1 MFSSTTP
8 NANSI
13 TIAGRTVYDA
23 NTMASNNEMPI
34 AFTLLTYISSLLM
47 LMICTGS
54 FMLS

>member
-13 TIAGRTVYDA
+13 TIVGRTVYDPKII
-23 NTMASNNEMPI
+23 ASPI
-34 AFTLLTYISSLLM
+34 DHAIALTLLTYISSLLM

>member
-34 AFTLLTYISSLLM
+34 AFALLTYISSLLM